1 MKIGIDIGGSHIGIG
16 LIINGQILD
25 KIEHDITNIDKEDIE
40 EAIKSIVYSNIDK
53 LLNRN
58 NLNMDDIELIGV
70 ASPGIIRDGMIVK
83 ATNLGLMNY
92 SICKIIEEKYPVETI
107 LKNDGKAAT
116 QAEKEYGS
124 MKEFNDFVY
133 LCIGTGIGA
142 GVMMEGKLLVPKR
155 NNGFEI
161 GHMVIEKEGIPCTCG
176 RRGCFERYA
185 SIKVFKNKIIK
196 ALNLNEDISGEE
208 LVNILESEN
217 SNLAIQ
223 NIINEYINDL
233 YVGIANIINIFE
245 PEAICIGGSF
255 VFFKDI
261 LLEKLKNKLTQENA
275 IFNNKEIPNILCA
288 KYKNDAGIIGAV
300 IR

>member
-92 SICKIIEEKYPVETI
+92 PICKIIEEKYPVETI